1 MPFAAASVPVFIL
14 DADPAQRR
22 ALAEQIGRSAG
33 HRFTAVACG
42 DLSEAESLAVSR
54 GAIVLADIDGADGTA
69 HLVRRMAGR
78 RVIAMSARGSVT
90 AAVEAMRAGAADFL
104 PKPVGAKVL
113 IERLEAVMAATR
125 ASASA
130 AAAAAASLPDAPPA
144 PAASGTD
151 FAGFVGRSPAMRAVY
166 DRIVRL
172 GRSKAPVLVTGE
184 TGTGKEIAA
193 EAIHAEGGKDRPF
206 IVVNCA
212 AIPTAL
218 AESEIFGHV
227 RGAYTGAHDDRAGA
241 AELAHGGTLFLDEVG
256 ELEPQLQAKLLRFL
270 QSGRVQRVGEAV
282 SRPVDIR
289 LVFATN
295 RDLAAEVAAGR
306 FRADLFHR
314 VNVLRLDLPPLR
326 ERGDDIGLLAAHFLD
341 RHAAED
347 GVAVPQLQP
356 DALAALALLG
366 WSGNVR
372 EIQNAMRRLVVDA
385 PGVPVDAAMVVAATD
400 GQKSAGAAPAS
411 GEGIVAFHIEER
423 RIIERAIALCGGSI
437 ARAAAALG
445 IDASTIYRKRSTWKA
460 GA

>member
-1 MPFAAASVPVFIL
+1 MQFAAASVPVFIV

-42 DLSEAESLAVSR
+42 DLSEAETLAVGR

-113 IERLEAVMAATR
+113 IERLEAMMAATR
-125 ASASA
+125 AA
-130 AAAAAASLPDAPPA
+130 ATVIAPA
-144 PAASGTD
+144 PAPSPTPLDRSASGTD

-193 EAIHAEGGKDRPF
+193 EAIHAEAGAGRPF
-206 IVVNCA
+206 IAVNCA

-227 RGAYTGAHDDRAGA
+227 RGAFTGAHDDRAGA

-270 QSGRVQRVGEAV
+270 QSGRVQRVGDAV

-326 ERGDDIGLLAAHFLD
+326 ERGSDIGLLATHFLTL
-341 RHAAED
+341 HAGED
-347 GVAVPQLQP
+347 GVTPPALLP
-356 DALAALALLG
+356 DAAAALAALG
-366 WSGNVR
+366 WPGNVR

-385 PGVPVDAAMVVAATD
+385 PGIAVDAAMAVAAT
-400 GQKSAGAAPAS
+400 GGEQPARAANASA
-411 GEGIVAFHIEER
+411 EGIAAFHIEER

-437 ARAAAALG
+437 ARAAAALE

>member
-1 MPFAAASVPVFIL
+1 MQFAAASVPVFIV

-42 DLSEAESLAVSR
+42 DLSEAETLAVGR

-69 HLVRRMAGR
+69 HLVRRMPGR

-125 ASASA
+125 EAATASA
-130 AAAAAASLPDAPPA
+130 AGESTPA
-144 PAASGTD
+144 VPTRSGID

-166 DRIVRL
+166 DRIARL
-172 GRSKAPVLVTGE
+172 GRSRAPVLVTGE

-193 EAIHAEGGKDRPF
+193 EAIHAGAGEGRPF
-206 IVVNCA
+206 IAVNCA

-227 RGAYTGAHDDRAGA
+227 RGAFTGAHDDRAGA

-295 RDLAAEVAAGR
+295 RDLAAEVAVGR

-314 VNVLRLDLPPLR
+314 VNVLRLHLPPLR
-326 ERGDDIGLLAAHFLD
+326 ERPDDIGVLARHFLD
-341 RHAAED
+341 LHAAED
-347 GVAVPQLQP
+347 GVAPPLLQP
-356 DALAALALLG
+356 EALAALATLG
-366 WSGNVR
+366 WPGNVR

-385 PGVPVDAAMVVAATD
+385 PGAQVDAAMAVAAT
-400 GQKSAGAAPAS
+400 GAELAGAATANE
-411 GEGIVAFHIEER
+411 EGIVAFHVEER